1 VNAISDKLYYSDP
14 WLQKVNTVA
23 LSCEP
28 AGENYEVVL
37 RETIFYPTGGGQ
49 PHDLGSINGVPLLD
63 VILREDEVYHVLS
76 SPITPGPV
84 ECVLDWDRRLD
95 HMQQHTGQHL
105 LSAVL
110 LKEYGYATESFH
122 LGAEYSSIDISTSSF
137 PVDEQTRV
145 EEVVNSII
153 FQNVPIHIYWA
164 AQAELDKLPLRK
176 VPDLEG
182 DLRIVEISGWDL
194 SPCSGTHL
202 SSTGQLSLFKLLRTE
217 NYKGMI
223 RVYFLCG
230 TRAFRDYQSKH
241 AICSELGAILS
252 VPIAE
257 LPTRTEQELNTK
269 RELEREIAELKT
281 RVMELHAQ
289 TLVSSGGESPLV
301 AELPTGSLE
310 DAKLLANSVLNLGT
324 FSVVVKLQNH
334 LFLAHNRSDS
344 LHCGQ
349 LVKELALPLGGRGGG
364 SPSSAQVFF
373 PEQEGKEE
381 FFRLLLEELK

>member
-1 VNAISDKLYYSDP
+1 MTWA
-14 WLQKVNTVA
+14 
-23 LSCEP
+23 
-28 AGENYEVVL
+28 
-37 RETIFYPTGGGQ
+37 
-49 PHDLGSINGVPLLD
+49 PLMEFPPRCH
-63 VILREDEVYHVLS
+63 LREDEVYHVLS

-182 DLRIVEISGWDL
+182 DLRIVEISGWESFPL
-194 SPCSGTHL
+194 LWHASLQYRT
-202 SSTGQLSLFKLLRTE
+202 LSLFKLLRTE
-217 NYKGMI
+217 NYKGYDP
-223 RVYFLCG
+223 RLFPLRYA
-230 TRAFRDYQSKH
+230 AFRDYQSKH

-252 VPIAE
+252 VPIAV
-257 LPTRTEQELNTK
+257 LRPAQSRSSTR
-269 RELEREIAELKT
+269 
-281 RVMELHAQ
+281 
-289 TLVSSGGESPLV
+289 SGSW
-301 AELPTGSLE
+301 
-310 DAKLLANSVLNLGT
+310 SV
-324 FSVVVKLQNH
+324 
-334 LFLAHNRSDS
+334 R
-344 LHCGQ
+344 
-349 LVKELALPLGGRGGG
+349 
-364 SPSSAQVFF
+364 
-373 PEQEGKEE
+373 
-381 FFRLLLEELK
+381 

>member
-1 VNAISDKLYYSDP
+1 MNAISDKLYYSDP

-164 AQAELDKLPLRK
+164 AQAELDSCP
-176 VPDLEG
+176 
-182 DLRIVEISGWDL
+182 
-194 SPCSGTHL
+194 
-202 SSTGQLSLFKLLRTE
+202 
-217 NYKGMI
+217 
-223 RVYFLCG
+223 
-230 TRAFRDYQSKH
+230 A
-241 AICSELGAILS
+241 
-252 VPIAE
+252 
-257 LPTRTEQELNTK
+257 
-269 RELEREIAELKT
+269 
-281 RVMELHAQ
+281 
-289 TLVSSGGESPLV
+289 
-301 AELPTGSLE
+301 
-310 DAKLLANSVLNLGT
+310 
-324 FSVVVKLQNH
+324 
-334 LFLAHNRSDS
+334 
-344 LHCGQ
+344 
-349 LVKELALPLGGRGGG
+349 
-364 SPSSAQVFF
+364 
-373 PEQEGKEE
+373 
-381 FFRLLLEELK
+381 

>member
-1 VNAISDKLYYSDP
+1 
-14 WLQKVNTVA
+14 
-23 LSCEP
+23 
-28 AGENYEVVL
+28 
-37 RETIFYPTGGGQ
+37 
-49 PHDLGSINGVPLLD
+49 
-63 VILREDEVYHVLS
+63 
-76 SPITPGPV
+76 
-84 ECVLDWDRRLD
+84 
-95 HMQQHTGQHL
+95 MQQHTGQHL

-257 LPTRTEQELNTK
+257 LPTRTEQELNMK
-269 RELEREIAELKT
+269 RELDREIAELKT